1 MKDTTKYPLVL
12 FLVCAAAGLALS
24 VTFALTY
31 DTIQLKDR
39 QKAEKAI
46 ISAFWNVESPDGVS
60 WNNFGKLEGT
70 EDVYVAWK
78 DSSKTEVLGYAAQG
92 EAKGY
97 SSTVKVMVGVQP
109 VGPSQYR
116 ILGMKVVAQ
125 QETPGLGARVSEV
138 ESNQTVWTALA
149 SVFEAGEGEKP
160 EVTPELEAAARE
172 LGVSA
177 EAFPARPAFQS
188 QFAGKLVSVKDGKLA
203 GLNLEPAGKPADE
216 HIVDAISGA
225 TISSKAVTGAVR
237 SAIIKINNA
246 VETTQ
251 KN

>member
-1 MKDTTKYPLVL
+1 MKDTIRYPLVL

-46 ISAFWNVESPDGVS
+46 IGAFWNVEPPEGVS
-60 WNNFGKLEGT
+60 WSNFSKLEGT
-70 EDVYVAWK
+70 DDVYVAWK
-78 DSSKTEVLGYAAQG
+78 DSARTDLLGYAAQG

-109 VGPSQYR
+109 SGPSEYR
-116 ILGMKVVAQ
+116 ILGVKVVSQ
-125 QETPGLGARVSEV
+125 QETPGLGTRVSEV
-138 ESNQTVWTALA
+138 GSDQTVWKALA
-149 SVFEAGEGEKP
+149 SVFEGAGGERP
-160 EVTPELEAAARE
+160 EVTPEMEAAARE
-172 LGVSA
+172 LGVDP
-177 EAFPARPAFQS
+177 ETFPARPAFQS
-188 QFAGKLVSVKDGKLA
+188 QFAGKLVSVKDGKLT

-216 HIVDAISGA
+216 HIVNAISGA

-237 SAIIKINNA
+237 SAIIKIGTA
-246 VETTQ
+246 VEAR
-251 KN
+251 K